1 MKITVYRKTR
11 TTKPTDGGRPKTF
24 NVYIT
29 KLTNKKTGE
38 IITASVKPTEDLKS
52 DFDRITTF
60 PIVVEFQ
67 KKNANLDTRTGVNKD
82 GDFIEYHSLW
92 LKKVDGYEEFIDA
105 SLDDFE

>member
-1 MKITVYRKTR
+1 MKITIFRKTR

-29 KLTNKKTGE
+29 KLTKKNGE
-38 IITASVKPTEDLKS
+38 TIIATVKPTDDIKS
-52 DFDRITTF
+52 EFDRLTSF

-67 KKNANLDTRTGVNKD
+67 KKNANLDTRAGENKE
-82 GDFIEYHSLW
+82 GDLIEYHTLW
-92 LKKVDGYEEFIDA
+92 LKKVDVYEEFIDT